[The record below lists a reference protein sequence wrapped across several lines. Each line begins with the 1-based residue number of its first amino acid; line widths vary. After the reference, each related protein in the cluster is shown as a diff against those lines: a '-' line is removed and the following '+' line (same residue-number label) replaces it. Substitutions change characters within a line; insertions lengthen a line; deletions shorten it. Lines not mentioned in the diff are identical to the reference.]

1 MRRML
6 GLGLVLVVLASGCG
20 GDGGDDGRTAAELVS
35 RAAGAFEKTESFHI
49 VYDLANAPSGGS
61 GLRLTHAEGDV
72 AVSDGVQEG
81 IELDVAGTF
90 SGIPLE
96 SQLVIVEGDGFL
108 RDPLTG
114 AWRELDVTQVP
125 GAFFDLL
132 EGVPSVLHSIQEVG
146 RAGEEQV
153 DGVEATR
160 LRGQITA
167 RRLAAFLG
175 NTPSDALVPVEL
187 WVGRDDSLIRRIE
200 VTGPVEEDEPD
211 DVARTVELSAFG
223 KSVRIERP
231 VP

>member
-1 MRRML
+1 MHRLVR
-6 GLGLVLVVLASGCG
+6 LVLVLSLVIAGCG
-20 GDGGDDGRTAAELVS
+20 GDDGDDGATAAELVS
-35 RAAGAFEKTESFHI
+35 RAATAFEETQSFHI

-61 GLRLTHAEGDV
+61 GLRLTHADGDV

-108 RDPLTG
+108 KDPLTG

-132 EGVPSVLHSIQEVG
+132 EGVPSVLRSIQEVE

-153 DGVEATR
+153 GGVDADR
-160 LRGQITA
+160 LRGKITA

-175 NTPSDALVPVEL
+175 NTPSDRLVPVEL
-187 WVGRDDSLIRRIE
+187 WVGQDDSLIRRIE
-200 VTGPVEEDEPD
+200 VTGPVEDDEPD
-211 DVARTVELSAFG
+211 DVARIVELSA
-223 KSVRIERP
+223 
-231 VP
+231 